1 MIDRKPSHLGSYDAP
16 RGISATALAS
26 IGGTGGMTGS
36 CMTSLSSQPGH
47 GSSRYRANVLSAKFR
62 PAVVLVALGLLV
74 ACTTTTAGNG
84 SGADR
89 VTPPSRPTASGSG
102 SQSAAPLAFNDCSR
116 LLDLG
121 RVSADRRKKL
131 TVECARIQVPLDYA
145 RPTGP
150 EISVGL
156 LRIHYADQPQRIGS
170 LLVNPGGPG
179 ASGIS
184 LAVVL
189 AGELSTD
196 VLEHFDIVGFDPR
209 GVGLSAPV
217 KCMSTAQE
225 DQLLALD
232 TDVRTTAGL
241 RAAKQLY
248 AGFAT
253 SCNAKYGAAI
263 GHYDTVDTA
272 RDMDRIRAA
281 LGDATMN
288 YLGFSYGTELGAIY
302 AHLFPKTIRVAA
314 LDGAIDPKWDDLVSL
329 YGAQV
334 AGFEQAFD
342 QFAAD
347 CVTQDPCRELG
358 DPRQAVYAIRDRAAT
373 SPIPSSDAH
382 DKRRATASLVLL
394 GVLQALYSR
403 DLWPDLG
410 HALLAARQGDAKGLL
425 ALADDY
431 AERDGSGQY
440 SNSLDVYFT
449 VTCND
454 EAADPDDATIQA
466 KGRAWATQYPM
477 FGLWQAATLAQC
489 SGWQKQRTP
498 IPPETAA
505 SSAPILVVGNLHD
518 PATPYAGAVNLTKEL
533 GRASLLSWNG
543 EGHTSY
549 LEGSR
554 CVDRAVNAYLINK
567 TLPTPN
573 TTCPAR

>member
-1 MIDRKPSHLGSYDAP
+1 M
-16 RGISATALAS
+16 AS
-26 IGGTGGMTGS
+26 QVVAW
-36 CMTSLSSQPGH
+36 TSLWPEPGH
-47 GSSRYRANVLSAKFR
+47 GSSRYRAIVLSAKFR
-62 PAVVLVALGLLV
+62 PAVVLVVLGLLV
-74 ACTTTTAGNG
+74 ACTTTTTGNG
-84 SGADR
+84 TGADGN
-89 VTPPSRPTASGSG
+89 TPPPSPSPAGSAA
-102 SQSAAPLAFNDCSR
+102 QSAAPLEFNDCSR

-121 RVSADRRKKL
+121 RVSEDRRKKL

-145 RPTGP
+145 RPGGTQ
-150 EISVGL
+150 ISIAL
-156 LRIHYADQPQRIGS
+156 LRIHYADQPQRVGS

-179 ASGIS
+179 GSGVN
-184 LAVVL
+184 LAVGL

-196 VLEHFDIVGFDPR
+196 VLQRFDIVGFDPR

-225 DQLLALD
+225 DQLLSLD

-241 RAAKQLY
+241 RAAKQLF
-248 AGFAT
+248 AGFAA
-253 SCNAKYGAAI
+253 SCNAKYGATI

-272 RDMDRIRAA
+272 RDMDRIRVA
-281 LGDATMN
+281 LGDATMS
-288 YLGFSYGTELGAIY
+288 YLGFSYGTELGAVY
-302 AHLFPKTIRVAA
+302 AHLFPKRIRVAA
-314 LDGAIDPKWDDLVSL
+314 LDGAVDPKLDGLVSQSS
-329 YGAQV
+329 AQV

-347 CVTQDPCRELG
+347 CVTRDPCRELG
-358 DPRQAVYAIRDRAAT
+358 DPRQAVYAIRDQAAT
-373 SPIPSSDAH
+373 SPIRSSDAQ
-382 DKRRATASLVLL
+382 DPRRATASLVLL

-403 DLWPDLG
+403 DLWPTLG
-410 HALLAARQGDAKGLL
+410 TALLAARGGDAKGLL

-431 AERDGSGQY
+431 ADRDESGQY
-440 SNSLDVYFT
+440 SNFLDVYFT

-454 EAADPDDATIQA
+454 LAADPDDATIQA
-466 KGRAWATQYPM
+466 MGRAWATQYPM
-477 FGLWQAATLAQC
+477 FGLWQAAGLTQC

-549 LEGSR
+549 LEGST

>member
-1 MIDRKPSHLGSYDAP
+1 MG
-16 RGISATALAS
+16 
-26 IGGTGGMTGS
+26 
-36 CMTSLSSQPGH
+36 SLSSQPGH
-47 GSSRYRANVLSAKFR
+47 GSSRYRAIVLSAKFR

-74 ACTTTTAGNG
+74 ACTTTTTGNG
-84 SGADR
+84 RGNDGN
-89 VTPPSRPTASGSG
+89 TPPPSPSALG
-102 SQSAAPLAFNDCSR
+102 SAAQSPAPLEFNDCSQ
-116 LLDLG
+116 LLYLG
-121 RVSADRRKKL
+121 RVSADRRKNL
-131 TVECARIQVPLDYA
+131 TVECARIQVPVDYA
-145 RPTGP
+145 RPAGAQ
-150 EISVGL
+150 ISIAL

-179 ASGIS
+179 ASGVS
-184 LAVVL
+184 LAVGL

-196 VLEHFDIVGFDPR
+196 VLRHFDIVGFDPR

-225 DQLLALD
+225 DQLLATD

-253 SCNAKYGAAI
+253 SCDASYGVTI
-263 GHYDTVDTA
+263 SHYDTVDTA

-281 LGDATMN
+281 LGDATTN
-288 YLGFSYGTELGAIY
+288 YLGFSYGTQLGAVY

-314 LDGAIDPKWDDLVSL
+314 LDGAVDPNSDDVLSQTST
-329 YGAQV
+329 QV

-342 QFAAD
+342 QFAAY
-347 CVTQDPCRELG
+347 CVTQDRCRQLG
-358 DPRQAVYAIRDRAAT
+358 DPRQAVYAIRDKAAT
-373 SPIPSSDAH
+373 SPIPSSDTH
-382 DKRRATASLVLL
+382 DQRRATASLVLL
-394 GVLQALYSR
+394 GVLQALYKR
-403 DLWPDLG
+403 DDWPTLAA
-410 HALLAARQGDAKGLL
+410 ALLAAHDGDARGLL

-431 AERDGSGQY
+431 ADRDDSGQY

-489 SGWQKQRTP
+489 NGWQKQRTP

-549 LEGSR
+549 LEGST
-554 CVDRAVNAYLINK
+554 CVDRAVNAYLISR

>member
-1 MIDRKPSHLGSYDAP
+1 V
-16 RGISATALAS
+16 AS
-26 IGGTGGMTGS
+26 QVVAW
-36 CMTSLSSQPGH
+36 TSLWPEPGH
-47 GSSRYRANVLSAKFR
+47 GSSRYRAIVLSAKFR

-74 ACTTTTAGNG
+74 ACTTTTTGDG
-84 SGADR
+84 TGADGN
-89 VTPPSRPTASGSG
+89 TPPPSPSPAG
-102 SQSAAPLAFNDCSR
+102 SAAPLEFNDCSR

-121 RVSADRRKKL
+121 RVSEDRRKKL

-145 RPTGP
+145 RPAGTQ
-150 EISVGL
+150 ISIAL
-156 LRIHYADQPQRIGS
+156 LRIHYADQPQRVGS

-179 ASGIS
+179 ASGVS
-184 LAVVL
+184 LAVEL
-189 AGELSTD
+189 AGKLPTD
-196 VLEHFDIVGFDPR
+196 VLQHFDIVGFDPR

-225 DQLLALD
+225 DQLLSLD
-232 TDVRTTAGL
+232 TDVRTTVGL

-248 AGFAT
+248 AGLAT
-253 SCNAKYGAAI
+253 SCNAKYGATI
-263 GHYDTVDTA
+263 RRYDTVDTA

-288 YLGFSYGTELGAIY
+288 YLGFSYGTELGAVY
-302 AHLFPKTIRVAA
+302 AHLFPKAIRVAV
-314 LDGAIDPKWDDLVSL
+314 LDGAIDPKWNDLVSW
-329 YGAQV
+329 YRAQV

-347 CVTQDPCRELG
+347 CVTQDPCRQLG
-358 DPRQAVYAIRDRAAT
+358 DPRQAVYAIRDRAST
-373 SPIPSSDAH
+373 SPIPSSDRH
-382 DKRRATASLVLL
+382 DHRRATASLVLY

-403 DLWPDLG
+403 DLWPDLSN
-410 HALLAARQGDAKGLL
+410 ALLAARGGDAEGLL
-425 ALADDY
+425 TLADAY
-431 AERDGSGQY
+431 ADRDESGQY
-440 SNSLDVYFT
+440 ANSLDVYFA

-466 KGRAWATQYPM
+466 MGHAWARQYPM
-477 FGLWQAATLAQC
+477 FGVWQAAALTQC

-505 SSAPILVVGNLHD
+505 GSAPILVVGNLHD

-549 LEGSR
+549 LEGST

>member
-1 MIDRKPSHLGSYDAP
+1 M
-16 RGISATALAS
+16 AS
-26 IGGTGGMTGS
+26 QVVAW
-36 CMTSLSSQPGH
+36 TSLWPEPGH
-47 GSSRYRANVLSAKFR
+47 GSSRYRAIVLSAKFR

-74 ACTTTTAGNG
+74 ACTTTTTGDG
-84 SGADR
+84 TGADGN
-89 VTPPSRPTASGSG
+89 TPPPSPSPAGSAA
-102 SQSAAPLAFNDCSR
+102 QSAAPLEFNDCSR

-121 RVSADRRKKL
+121 RVSEDRRKKL

-145 RPTGP
+145 RPAGTQ
-150 EISVGL
+150 ISIAL
-156 LRIHYADQPQRIGS
+156 LRIHYADQPQRVGS

-179 ASGIS
+179 ASGVS
-184 LAVVL
+184 LAVEL
-189 AGELSTD
+189 AGKLPTD
-196 VLEHFDIVGFDPR
+196 VLQHFDIVGFDPR

-225 DQLLALD
+225 DQLLSLD
-232 TDVRTTAGL
+232 TDVRTTVGL

-248 AGFAT
+248 AGLAT
-253 SCNAKYGAAI
+253 SCNAKYGATI
-263 GHYDTVDTA
+263 RRYDTVDTA

-288 YLGFSYGTELGAIY
+288 YLGFSYGTELGAVY
-302 AHLFPKTIRVAA
+302 AHLFPKAIRVAV
-314 LDGAIDPKWDDLVSL
+314 LDGAIDPRWNDLVSW
-329 YGAQV
+329 YRAQV

-347 CVTQDPCRELG
+347 CVTQDPCRQLG
-358 DPRQAVYAIRDRAAT
+358 DPRQAVYAIRDRAST
-373 SPIPSSDAH
+373 SPIPSNRH
-382 DKRRATASLVLL
+382 DHRRATASLVLY

-403 DLWPDLG
+403 DLWPDLSN
-410 HALLAARQGDAKGLL
+410 ALLAARGGDAEGLL
-425 ALADDY
+425 ALADAY
-431 AERDGSGQY
+431 ADRDESGQY
-440 SNSLDVYFT
+440 ANSLDVYFA

-466 KGRAWATQYPM
+466 MGHAWARQYPM
-477 FGLWQAATLAQC
+477 FGVWQAAALTQC

-549 LEGSR
+549 LEGST